1 MDYNDKKNILFS
13 YKLFLLVTIKIHF
26 YNKIDSQSNF
36 SQKTVNDCIIFNL
49 LPLFLKLVIK
59 IEKTTYRMKRINLTS
74 LALLTA
80 LSVCLSANAQTV
92 ASYTGKK
99 GKLSEPELQRWS
111 HLDLAKDSVPGMSVD
126 KAYAELLKGKKG
138 VKVIVGIVDSGVD
151 IDHEDLKSVIWTNK
165 KEIAGNGKDDDKNGF
180 IDDIHGWNFLG
191 DVVHETLEMT
201 RIIKKADDGS
211 AAYKSALAAYDKKYD
226 EALKGKEL
234 VDFLMENDKAIQT
247 YLKKESYTIED
258 LNGIVTTDPN
268 LNRSKMVGIQ
278 LITNSGPNFRSEIKE
293 YSDQIYN
300 DLNYNLNKEFDGRKA
315 VGDNPEDIKST
326 KYGNNIVY
334 GPDKEEALHGTHVAG
349 IIAQVR
355 GNGIGGDG
363 VADNVEIMAVRAVPD
378 GDEYDKDIALA
389 IRYAVDNGAKVINGS
404 FGKSY
409 SPHKQWVYDAIKYA
423 EKKDVLFVHAAGND
437 GDNID
442 LPEHANYPNDSEDN
456 TKEFAS
462 NVLTVGALNNQY
474 GSNVIAP
481 FSNYGTFNVDVFAP
495 GDEIYATIPNNKYK
509 YLQGTS
515 MASPNAAGVAALI
528 RSYYP
533 KLSAKQVK
541 QILMDSGTPLPADVV
556 LGENPNPN
564 TEPVAVP
571 SSKSSKSAKMV
582 NAYNALL
589 MAEKMSKK

>member
-1 MDYNDKKNILFS
+1 MKK
-13 YKLFLLVTIKIHF
+13 
-26 YNKIDSQSNF
+26 
-36 SQKTVNDCIIFNL
+36 
-49 LPLFLKLVIK
+49 
-59 IEKTTYRMKRINLTS
+59 IN
-74 LALLTA
+74 LTA
-80 LSVCLSANAQTV
+80 LSLLTTLSLCLSANAQT
-92 ASYTGKK
+92 STNYTAKK

-111 HLDLAKDSVPGMSVD
+111 HLDLAKDSIPGMSVD
-126 KAYAELLKGKKG
+126 KAYAELLKGKKN
-138 VKVIVGIVDSGVD
+138 VKVIVAVVDSGVD

-165 KEIAGNGKDDDKNGF
+165 KEIAGNGIDDDKNGF

-191 DVVHETLEMT
+191 NAGHETLEMT
-201 RIIKKADDGS
+201 RIVKKGDDGS
-211 AAYKSALAAYDKKYD
+211 ASYKSALAMYD
-226 EALKGKEL
+226 EKFNKAMKDKQQ
-234 VDFLMENDKAIQT
+234 VDFLTATDKSIQKH
-247 YLKKESYTIED
+247 LNKEVYTIED
-258 LNGIVTTDPN
+258 LNGIVTTDPD
-268 LNRSKMVGIQ
+268 LTKSKMIMTRI
-278 LITNSGPNFRSEIKE
+278 LTNAGPTFRSEIEE
-293 YSDQIYN
+293 YSKYVYGQLD
-300 DLNYNLNKEFDGRKA
+300 YNLNKEFDGRKV
-315 VGDNPEDIKST
+315 VGDNPEDIKNT

-355 GNGIGGDG
+355 GNTIGGDG
-363 VADNVEIMAVRAVPD
+363 IANNVEIMVVRAVPD

-409 SPHKQWVYDAIKYA
+409 SPHKQWVFDAIKYA

-437 GDNID
+437 GENID
-442 LPEHANYPNDSEDN
+442 IDLNANFPNDSEDN
-456 TKEFAS
+456 KTEFAS
-462 NVLTVGALNNQY
+462 NVLTIGALNNQY
-474 GSNVIAP
+474 GENVIAG

-533 KLSAKQVK
+533 KLTAKQVK
-541 QILMDSGTPLPADVV
+541 QILMDSGTPLPAMVV
-556 LGENPNPN
+556 LGESQDP
-564 TEPVAVP
+564 TKEPVAVA
-571 SSKSSKSAKMV
+571 SSQSSKSAKMV